1 MIALITLSDA
11 GSKLL
16 IPLIGH
22 WPEARLY
29 VHESVQDVSLRPG
42 VDRQA
47 SGSLEEIRGE
57 AVGEAPAVERFTRI
71 ADLTAALF
79 PVCRGLVYAAPC
91 GVVVRAIAPLVQSK
105 WKDPAVVVL
114 DAGGRWAVSLLSG
127 HEGGANDLAIR
138 IANWTGA
145 EPVVTTTTEALKTV
159 IVGVGCRRGTP
170 AERIVAAIRETLTEA
185 GVALNDV
192 RWIASADVKADETG
206 LIEAARTLEIPIRF
220 IAAEEIRDSL
230 REFSRSNFVAEKVDL
245 PAVAEPAALLAG
257 KRTQLIRRKATFNG
271 ITISLAREGFSWS
284 ETLPETR

>member
-1 MIALITLSDA
+1 
-11 GSKLL
+11 
-16 IPLIGH
+16 
-22 WPEARLY
+22 
-29 VHESVQDVSLRPG
+29 
-42 VDRQA
+42 
-47 SGSLEEIRGE
+47 
-57 AVGEAPAVERFTRI
+57 
-71 ADLTAALF
+71 
-79 PVCRGLVYAAPC
+79 
-91 GVVVRAIAPLVQSK
+91 
-105 WKDPAVVVL
+105 
-114 DAGGRWAVSLLSG
+114 
-127 HEGGANDLAIR
+127 
-138 IANWTGA
+138 TGA

-257 KRTQLIRRKATFNG
+257 KKTRLIRRKATFNG

-284 ETLPETR
+284 EALPETR